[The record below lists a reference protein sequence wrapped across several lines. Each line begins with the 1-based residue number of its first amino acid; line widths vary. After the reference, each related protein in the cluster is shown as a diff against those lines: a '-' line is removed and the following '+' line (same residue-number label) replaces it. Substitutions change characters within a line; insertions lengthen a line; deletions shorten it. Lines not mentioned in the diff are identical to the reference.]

1 MKNLRMKNM
10 KSNYRKIDNIINNK
24 GSDGMDNINEQFLK
38 LINANKEDK
47 DIIKN
52 YLQNSN
58 VDSLFD
64 NYKELGLTEDTIEQI
79 ESIII
84 IIKNYNNM

>member
-1 MKNLRMKNM
+1 M
-10 KSNYRKIDNIINNK
+10 KSNYRKVDNTINNK
-24 GSDGMDNINEQFLK
+24 GSDGMDNMNEQFLK

-64 NYKELGLTEDTIEQI
+64 NYKELGLTEDTMEQI